1 MDFLEAASGGDA
13 VQLEEVRW
21 QGARRLFDSYTVND
35 QRTCEVIGEVY
46 GETEY
51 LLDPHTAIGVE
62 SARRCRRDA
71 TVPMVTMG
79 TAHPAKFPD
88 AVNHSGVGVE
98 ASLPAHLSDLLEREE
113 RFTVLNNDLAE
124 IQDFM
129 ARNWKFANN

>member
-1 MDFLEAASGGDA
+1 
-13 VQLEEVRW
+13 
-21 QGARRLFDSYTVND
+21 
-35 QRTCEVIGEVY
+35 VY
-46 GETEY
+46 GEAGY

-62 SARRCRRDA
+62 SARRCRRDV

-88 AVNHSGVGVE
+88 AVSRSGVDVE
-98 ASLPAHLSDLLEREE
+98 AGLPEHLSDLMERKK

-129 ARNWKFANN
+129 ARNWKFAEN